1 VHAGRDLG
9 GHRGTLTGFE
19 SHWTLGRPSGTVR
32 GPMASRVHLPIK
44 PMPAAAGHQWVEA
57 RPFAIL
63 TSNDP
68 RGT

>member
-1 VHAGRDLG
+1 
-9 GHRGTLTGFE
+9 
-19 SHWTLGRPSGTVR
+19 
-32 GPMASRVHLPIK
+32 MASRVYLPLMH
-44 PMPAAAGHQWVEA
+44 MPAAAGHQWVEA

>member
-1 VHAGRDLG
+1 
-9 GHRGTLTGFE
+9 
-19 SHWTLGRPSGTVR
+19 
-32 GPMASRVHLPIK
+32 MASRALLPMT
-44 PMPAAAGHQWVEA
+44 PMPAPAAGHQWVKA

>member
-1 VHAGRDLG
+1 
-9 GHRGTLTGFE
+9 
-19 SHWTLGRPSGTVR
+19 
-32 GPMASRVHLPIK
+32 MASRLYLPTK
-44 PMPAAAGHQWVEA
+44 LMPAVAGHQWVEA

>member
-1 VHAGRDLG
+1 
-9 GHRGTLTGFE
+9 
-19 SHWTLGRPSGTVR
+19 
-32 GPMASRVHLPIK
+32 MASRAYLALMPK
-44 PMPAAAGHQWVEA
+44 PAAAGHQWVEA

>member
-1 VHAGRDLG
+1 
-9 GHRGTLTGFE
+9 
-19 SHWTLGRPSGTVR
+19 
-32 GPMASRVHLPIK
+32 MASRLHLRLV
-44 PMPAAAGHQWVEA
+44 PMPAATGHQWVET

>member
-1 VHAGRDLG
+1 
-9 GHRGTLTGFE
+9 
-19 SHWTLGRPSGTVR
+19 
-32 GPMASRVHLPIK
+32 MASRLTLALMPK
-44 PMPAAAGHQWVEA
+44 PAAAGHSWVEA